1 MMLNRFTI
9 NEHDKCVYIK
19 CTLSS
24 FIIICL
30 YVDDM
35 LIMTSDHDI
44 TMTTKNM
51 LTKNFDM
58 KDMGIT
64 NIILGI
70 DITKIIE
77 GIVHGLIHLSFLGC
91 QSFVYRM

>member
-1 MMLNRFTI
+1 MSMTNV
-9 NEHDKCVYIK
+9 NIK

-58 KDMGIT
+58 KDMRIT

-70 DITKIIE
+70 DIPKIIE
-77 GIVHGLIHLSFLGC
+77 GIDHGLIPLSFLGW
-91 QSFVYRM
+91 QSFVYHV